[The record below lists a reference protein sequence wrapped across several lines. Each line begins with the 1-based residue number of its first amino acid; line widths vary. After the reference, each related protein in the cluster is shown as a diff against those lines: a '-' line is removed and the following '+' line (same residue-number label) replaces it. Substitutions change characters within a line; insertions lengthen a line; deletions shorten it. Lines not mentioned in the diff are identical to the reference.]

1 MTIFSDLNIFMGM
14 KKVKRY
20 AGILVKTKDEC
31 LLCKRNSKGE
41 MPGEWS
47 IPAGHIEKN
56 EPPLIGAKREFY
68 EETHQ
73 KVKGD
78 IRLIGFIRRK
88 NREGKKDKGLLYL
101 FLWDSDEK
109 IIPNLSK
116 AKDGEEHTECK
127 YFKKDEIPIGNSN
140 HLYSIIQKVLN

>member
-1 MTIFSDLNIFMGM
+1 MNM
-14 KKVKRY
+14 KKLKRY
-20 AGILVKTKDEC
+20 SGILVKSKDEC

-47 IPAGHIEKN
+47 VPAGHIEKN
-56 EPPLIGAKREFY
+56 EPPLISAKREFY

-109 IIPNLSK
+109 IIPNLNK
-116 AKDGEEHTECK
+116 AKDGNEHSMCS
-127 YFKKDEIPIGNSN
+127 YFNIKNLPFDNEDDQ
-140 HLYSIIQKVLN
+140 LYKIIQKVLK